1 MAALVI
7 STRAFVSRS
16 LSKRV
21 PLMKMATGGEVKKG
35 KLLVLGGTGTT
46 RDKNVNSRKITLF
59 WCAMGQYSIHALT
72 ASLHCYKDS
81 WARLSASELFWRD
94 TRLLVSPGEGFHRPL
109 AAHHLLREVS
119 IIERETLG
127 TN

>member
-1 MAALVI
+1 MEYAEK
-7 STRAFVSRS
+7 AFVSRS

-46 RDKNVNSRKITLF
+46 WDKNVNSRENTFF
-59 WCAMGQYSIHALT
+59 WCAMAQYSIHVLT
-72 ASLHCYKDS
+72 SSFNCYKDF

-94 TRLLVSPGEGFHRPL
+94 TRLLVSPGEGSHRPL
-109 AAHHLLREVS
+109 AAHHLLREIS
-119 IIERETLG
+119 IIERETLR